1 MAFDSIGLVLS
12 GGGAR
17 GAYEVGVLR
26 YVAHHFPELL
36 ERVQVIAGSS
46 VGAVNTAYLASRGLD
61 PRAVE
66 DLVDL
71 WTNLELDRLV
81 TFSSLSA
88 VRMLGAGALRLIRG
102 GTKSP
107 VTGLIDADGLW
118 QIVAKETDWDAI
130 HRHVRNGR
138 FKAVA
143 ITATEIARGETHV
156 FVDARESLD
165 LRGQRLF
172 TDFVAIPGELNLPHV
187 LASAA
192 IPFLFPPVRIGT
204 RWYVDGG
211 VRHNTPLSPALR
223 FGADALLIVT
233 VSGEDRTD
241 ATADAFPGIG
251 EILGTL
257 LDATF
262 VDRVAF
268 DLDRMDRINDFIAAI
283 EAEEPEAKARIMA
296 RVHERR
302 RATYRRVPYGSVKPS
317 IDFGA
322 IAAASMREIKAS
334 GVLSMSRLLTAL
346 FEDDPH
352 RSGEAASFL
361 LFDGRYARKL
371 IEHGYEDARR
381 QHDALAVL

>member
-1 MAFDSIGLVLS
+1 MAHDSIGLVLS

-26 YVAHHFPELL
+26 YIAQHFPGLL

-61 PRAVE
+61 PKAVE
-66 DLVDL
+66 DLVAL

-88 VRMLGAGALRLIRG
+88 VRMLGAGALRLLRG

-156 FVDARESLD
+156 FVDARDSLD
-165 LRGQRLF
+165 IRGQRLF

-192 IPFLFPPVRIGT
+192 IPFLFPPIRIGT

-223 FGADALLIVT
+223 FGADALLIIT
-233 VSGEDRTD
+233 VSGHERTD
-241 ATADAFPGIG
+241 ASADAFPGIG
-251 EILGTL
+251 EILGTM

-268 DLDRMDRINDFIAAI
+268 DLDRLDRINDFLAAI
-283 EAEEPEAKARIMA
+283 DEEEPALRDRITARL
-296 RVHERR
+296 RDKGRSS
-302 RATYRRVPYGSVKPS
+302 YRYVPYGSVKPS

-322 IAAASMREIKAS
+322 VAAESMREIKAS
-334 GVLSMSRLLTAL
+334 GVLSMSRLLAAL

-361 LFDGRYARKL
+361 LFDGRYASKL
-371 IEHGYEDARR
+371 IAHGYADAKQ
-381 QHDALAVL
+381 QHAALAEL

>member
-1 MAFDSIGLVLS
+1 MAHDSIGLVLS

-26 YVAHHFPELL
+26 YIAQHFPGLL

-61 PRAVE
+61 PKAVE
-66 DLVDL
+66 DLVAL

-88 VRMLGAGALRLIRG
+88 VRMLGAGALRLLRG

-156 FVDARESLD
+156 FVDARDSLD
-165 LRGQRLF
+165 IRGQRLF

-192 IPFLFPPVRIGT
+192 IPFLFPPIRIGT

-223 FGADALLIVT
+223 FGADALLIIT
-233 VSGEDRTD
+233 VSGHERTD
-241 ATADAFPGIG
+241 ASADAFPGIG
-251 EILGTL
+251 EILGTM

-268 DLDRMDRINDFIAAI
+268 DLDRLDRINDFLAAI
-283 EAEEPEAKARIMA
+283 DEEEPSLRDRITARL
-296 RVHERR
+296 RDKGRSS
-302 RATYRRVPYGSVKPS
+302 YRYVPYGSVKPS

-322 IAAASMREIKAS
+322 VAAESMREIKAS
-334 GVLSMSRLLTAL
+334 GVLSMSRLLAAL

-361 LFDGRYARKL
+361 LFDGRYASKL
-371 IEHGYEDARR
+371 IAHGYADAKQ
-381 QHDALAVL
+381 QHAALAEL

>member
-1 MAFDSIGLVLS
+1 MAYDSIGLVLS

-36 ERVQVIAGSS
+36 DRVQVIAGSS

-61 PRAVE
+61 PKSVE
-66 DLVDL
+66 DLVTL
-71 WTNLELDRLV
+71 WSNLELDRLV

-88 VRMLGAGALRLIRG
+88 VRMLGAGALRLLRG

-107 VTGLIDADGLW
+107 VTGLVDADGLW

-165 LRGQRLF
+165 IRGQRMF

-192 IPFLFPPVRIGT
+192 IPFLFPPIRIGT

-233 VSGEDRTD
+233 VSGEERTD
-241 ATADAFPGIG
+241 ATSDAFPGIG
-251 EILGTL
+251 EILGTM

-268 DLDRMDRINDFIAAI
+268 DLDRLDRINDFLAAI
-283 EAEEPEAKARIMA
+283 DAEEPALRERITARLKAKGRSA
-296 RVHERR
+296 
-302 RATYRRVPYGSVKPS
+302 YRYVPYGSVKPS
-317 IDFGA
+317 IDFGGV
-322 IAAASMREIKAS
+322 AAESMREIKAS
-334 GVLSMSRLLTAL
+334 GVLSMSRLLAAL

-361 LFDGRYARKL
+361 LFDGRYASKL
-371 IEHGYEDARR
+371 IAAGYEDAKR
-381 QHDALAVL
+381 QHDVLAAL